1 MPTISCGFQ
10 EVPERSRRTLLTDL
24 GPTIDVQIGH
34 DPGFEDFTNEKPL
47 IPPDLY
53 PALVDTG
60 ASGNS
65 VDTQLAAQLR
75 LPVYEYNVLI
85 SGSVGEHTTNI
96 YLAQIY
102 IPGLNRT
109 ISGRFTGVN
118 LAGGGQF
125 QRAIIGRSFLQD
137 FVLHYDGRTGEVT
150 LSDE

>member
-34 DPGFEDFTNEKPL
+34 DPGFEDFTNENPR

-137 FVLHYDGRTGEVT
+137 LVLHYDGRTGEVT

>member
-10 EVPERSRRTLLTDL
+10 EVPERSRRSLLVDL

-34 DPGFEDFTNEKPL
+34 DPGFEDFSNEKL
-47 IPPDLY
+47 IIPPDLY
-53 PALVDTG
+53 PALVDVG
-60 ASGNS
+60 AGGNS
-65 VDTQLAAQLR
+65 VDIELAAQLR
-75 LPVYEYNVLI
+75 LPVYEYDVLI
-85 SGSVGEHTTNI
+85 AGSVGEHTTNI

-109 ISGRFTGVN
+109 ISGQFTGVN
-118 LAGGGQF
+118 LSGGGQF
-125 QRAIIGRSFLQD
+125 QRAIIGRSFLQA